1 MLGQRGKAWLVA
13 IIGLLFLAVWPG
25 MNNAVAAPASNSW
38 PTWISPV
45 ASNISQSPMETQL
58 FADKPSGDDSRL
70 IWSGRSPLAGLLP
83 GADDQGTV
91 LRFSHDVELR
101 VSFLYNSDK
110 TGLRPENPVQSPLLF
125 KYSMDYALL
134 PNLRV
139 GLSGFLYHPKT
150 DEGAYFQKRFGDM
163 VMGFGPGIKYDLGR
177 WSFTFQSQ
185 VDTGNQDRKEGFQ
198 NWFRVWYAF

>member
-1 MLGQRGKAWLVA
+1 MLGQRGKTWLVA
-13 IIGLLFLAVWPG
+13 IIGLLFLVMWPG
-25 MNNAVAAPASNSW
+25 LSNAGASSASTW

-45 ASNISQSPMETQL
+45 YTDISQSPMEAQL
-58 FADKPSGDDSRL
+58 FGEKPSGDDSHL
-70 IWSGRSPLAGLLP
+70 IWAGKSPLAGLLP
-83 GADDQGTV
+83 GLDDDSTI
-91 LRFSHDVELR
+91 LKFPHDVEVR
-101 VSFLYNSDK
+101 ISFLYNGDK
-110 TGLRPENPVQSPLLF
+110 AALRPENSLQSPLLF

-139 GLSGFLYHPKT
+139 GLSGFLYHPKSE
-150 DEGAYFQKRFGDM
+150 EGSYFKKRFGDM

-185 VDTGNQDRKEGFQ
+185 VNTGNQDQKEGFQ

>member
-1 MLGQRGKAWLVA
+1 MLGQRGKTWLVA
-13 IIGLLFLAVWPG
+13 IIGLLSLAVWPG
-25 MNNAVAAPASNSW
+25 LSNASTSW

-45 ASNISQSPMETQL
+45 AADISQSPMEAQL
-58 FADKPSGDDSRL
+58 FGDKPSDKDSHL
-70 IWSGRSPLAGLLP
+70 IWSGKAPFGGLLTGP
-83 GADDQGTV
+83 ADDDAV
-91 LRFSHDVELR
+91 LRFSHDVEVR
-101 VSFLYNSDK
+101 ISFLYNGDK
-110 TGLRPENPVQSPLLF
+110 TNFRPEIPVQSPLLF

-150 DEGAYFQKRFGDM
+150 DDASYFQKRYGDM

-185 VDTGNQDRKEGFQ
+185 VDTGNSDRKEGFQ

>member
-13 IIGLLFLAVWPG
+13 IIWLLFLVMAPG
-25 MNNAVAAPASNSW
+25 MCGAAPPSESSW
-38 PTWISPV
+38 PTWIAPV
-45 ASNISQSPMETQL
+45 AVTSPSSMEAQLLGEKPFGSDSQV
-58 FADKPSGDDSRL
+58 
-70 IWSGRSPLAGLLP
+70 IWTGKSPLAGILP
-83 GADDQGTV
+83 ELADGGTI
-91 LRFSHDVELR
+91 LRFPDNMELR
-101 VSFLYNSDK
+101 ISFLYNGDQAP
-110 TGLRPENPVQSPLLF
+110 LRPENPVQSYLLF

-139 GLSGFLYHPKT
+139 GLSGFLYHPKS
-150 DEGAYFQKRFGDM
+150 DDGSYFQKRVGDM

-185 VDTGNQDRKEGFQ
+185 MNTGNRDRKEGFQ